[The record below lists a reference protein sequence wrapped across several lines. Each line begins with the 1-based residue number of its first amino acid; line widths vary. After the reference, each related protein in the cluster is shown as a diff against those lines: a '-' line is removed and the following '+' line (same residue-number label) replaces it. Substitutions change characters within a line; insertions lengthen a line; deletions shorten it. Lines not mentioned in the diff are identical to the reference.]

1 MRRIAGAA
9 LVVLSVTGFSSESLA
24 WGANGHEWVSGIA
37 IEKLLDRGWV
47 LRTPAIACATA
58 RLAAGAEVLR
68 GLIVDA

>member
-37 IEKLLDRGWV
+37 IEKLLDRG
-47 LRTPAIACATA
+47 
-58 RLAAGAEVLR
+58 
-68 GLIVDA
+68 